1 MKSESPATP
10 LPTAAQYI
18 LLALA
23 GRDLHG
29 YGIVQEVTQLSG
41 GTYRVGPGTLYDNLR
56 KLMAG
61 GLVSDARRPPNDAD
75 DRRFYQITAAGRNVL
90 AIEVSR
96 LKKIVAAHSRL
107 REPKSA

>member
-1 MKSESPATP
+1 MKSDSPATP

-29 YGIVQEVTQLSG
+29 YGIVQEVQQLSG
-41 GTYRVGPGTLYDNLR
+41 GSYRVGPGTLYDNLK

-61 GLVSDARRPPNDAD
+61 GLVTDSRRAEGGD
-75 DRRFYQITAAGRNVL
+75 DERRFYQITATGRHVL
-90 AIEVSR
+90 AAEVSR
-96 LKKIVAAHSRL
+96 LQNIVAAHFRL
-107 REPKSA
+107 GEPKSA